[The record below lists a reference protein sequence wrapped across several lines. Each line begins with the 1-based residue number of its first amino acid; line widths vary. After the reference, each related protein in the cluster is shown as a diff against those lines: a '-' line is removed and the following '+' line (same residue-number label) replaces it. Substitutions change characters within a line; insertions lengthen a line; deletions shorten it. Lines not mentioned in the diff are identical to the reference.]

1 LWQCAYER
9 PRLPGYEDIRGQID
23 VFTYLADVGACLAR
37 CGQKLQAGHPFSFA
51 QTGFPRKVME
61 MSDESLQDVFQSG
74 IRVLRV
80 DQDDVIGD
88 VFYIQIL

>member
-1 LWQCAYER
+1 
-9 PRLPGYEDIRGQID
+9 

-37 CGQKLQAGHPFSFA
+37 RGQKLQAGHPFSFA
-51 QTGFPRKVME
+51 QTRFPREVME
-61 MSDESLQDVFQSG
+61 MGDESLQDVFQSG

-80 DQDDVIGD
+80 DQDDIIGD